1 MIGSLR
7 AQGSVQLMAA
17 GVWLFSLSACSG
29 GDSHGRVQ
37 ADSDKRPNSAQT
49 LSAQAA
55 GNSAPNAES
64 QKPARA
70 DQTRAPAPK
79 GLSSVRVETVASGL
93 KSPWAVEAL
102 PDGRFVV
109 TEKEGNLRVVTKSG
123 KVLPKVAGVPAVDF
137 SGQGGLLDVAISKA
151 DKALYLCLSY
161 AQARQNGKNRT
172 AAGCGIARGSE
183 NLTLSD
189 FKVVFEQQPA
199 WDSTYHF
206 GSRVV
211 FAPDD
216 TMYITT
222 GERSLPETRGFSQDL
237 SKTLGKVM
245 HLKRDGSTP
254 QGNPFADKGEPAAQ
268 VWSYGHRNIQ
278 AAALD
283 ANARLWTIEHGPRG
297 GDELNLVRPGVNY
310 GWPVISYGEEY
321 SGSRIGAGITQQ
333 TGLEQ
338 PVYYWDPVIAP
349 SGMIVYTGKLN
360 AAWKGDVF
368 VGGLVAQALVHLHL
382 QNDRV
387 VSEERFPIGARV
399 RDVTEGP
406 DGAIYIV
413 TEETNGRLLR
423 ILPH

>member
-1 MIGSLR
+1 LG
-7 AQGSVQLMAA
+7 
-17 GVWLFSLSACSG
+17 ACSAG
-29 GDSHGRVQ
+29 ESKVRVQ
-37 ADSDKRPNSAQT
+37 ADADKRSESTQIV
-49 LSAQAA
+49 SAQAA
-55 GNSAPNAES
+55 GNSTANAES
-64 QKPARA
+64 QQPAQTG
-70 DQTRAPAPK
+70 QTRAPAPK
-79 GLSSVRVETVASGL
+79 ALSSVRVETVASGL

-109 TEKEGNLRVVTKSG
+109 TEKEGNLRVVTKGG
-123 KVLPKVAGVPAVDF
+123 KVLPKIAGVPAVDF

-151 DKALYLCLSY
+151 DTDFYLCLSY

-172 AAGCGIARGSE
+172 AAGCGIARGTE
-183 NLTLSD
+183 NLTLSS
-189 FKVVFEQQPA
+189 FNVVFEQQPA

-222 GERSLPETRGFSQDL
+222 GERSLPETRGFSQDT
-237 SKTLGKVM
+237 SKTLGKVVR
-245 HLKRDGSTP
+245 LKRDGSTP
-254 QGNPFADKGEPAAQ
+254 PGNPFADKGESAAQ

-283 ANARLWTIEHGPRG
+283 ASARLWTIEHGPRG

-321 SGSRIGAGITQQ
+321 SGSPIGAGITQQ
-333 TGLEQ
+333 PGLEQ
-338 PVYYWDPVIAP
+338 PIYYWDPVIAP

-413 TEETNGRLLR
+413 TEEADGRLLR
-423 ILPH
+423 VRPN

>member
-1 MIGSLR
+1 MVASLMVR
-7 AQGSVQLMAA
+7 CRVQLMAA
-17 GVWLFSLSACSG
+17 VLLALGACNGSDSSG
-29 GDSHGRVQ
+29 RAH
-37 ADSDKRPNSAQT
+37 ADADKRTESVR
-49 LSAQAA
+49 LVSAQAA
-55 GNSAPNAES
+55 GNGTPNAAS
-64 QKPARA
+64 QKPVRA
-70 DQTRAPAPK
+70 DQTRAPAPRT
-79 GLSSVRVETVASGL
+79 LSSIRVETVASGL

-109 TEKEGNLRVVTKSG
+109 TEKEGNLRVVTKNG
-123 KVLPKVAGVPAVDF
+123 KVLSKIAGVPAVDF
-137 SGQGGLLDVAISKA
+137 SGQGGLLDVAVSKA
-151 DKALYLCLSY
+151 DNDFYLCLSY
-161 AQARQNGKNRT
+161 AQPQHNKNRT
-172 AAGCGIARGSE
+172 AASCGTARGTE

-189 FKVVFEQQPA
+189 LKVVFEQQPA

-211 FAPDD
+211 FAPHD

-222 GERSLPETRGFSQDL
+222 GERSLPATRGFSQDL
-237 SKTLGKVM
+237 SKTLGKVVR
-245 HLKRDGSTP
+245 LKRDGSTP
-254 QGNPFADKGEPAAQ
+254 QGNPFADKGETAAQ

-283 ANARLWTIEHGPRG
+283 ASARLWTIEHGPRG

-310 GWPVISYGEEY
+310 GWPVITYGEDY
-321 SGSRIGAGITQQ
+321 SGSPIGAGITQQ
-333 TGLEQ
+333 AGLEQ

-382 QNDRV
+382 ENDRV

-413 TEETNGRLLR
+413 TEEANGRLLR
-423 ILPH
+423 VRPGAS

>member
-1 MIGSLR
+1 MKWTLLVLSMGVVAGACDQTPTTSR
-7 AQGSVQLMAA
+7 AQAE
-17 GVWLFSLSACSG
+17 SA
-29 GDSHGRVQ
+29 
-37 ADSDKRPNSAQT
+37 PPL
-49 LSAQAA
+49 LSAQAPP
-55 GNSAPNAES
+55 SSSPNAES

-70 DQTRAPAPK
+70 DQTRAPLPK
-79 GLSSVRVETVASGL
+79 ALSSVRLETVASGL
-93 KSPWAVEAL
+93 RFPWAVEAL

-109 TEKEGNLRVVTKSG
+109 TEKEGNVRVVTKEG

-137 SGQGGLLDVAISKA
+137 GGQGGLLDVAITRA
-151 DKALYLCLSY
+151 DSDFLLCLSY
-161 AQARQNGKNRT
+161 AQARQDKKNRT
-172 AAGCGIARGSE
+172 AVSCGRARGTE
-183 NLTLSD
+183 NLTLFN

-199 WDSTYHF
+199 WDSSYHF

-216 TMYITT
+216 MMYITT
-222 GERSLPETRGFSQDL
+222 GERSLPETRVFSQDL
-237 SKTLGKVM
+237 SKTLGKVVR
-245 HLKRDGSTP
+245 LKRDGSTP
-254 QGNPFADKGEPAAQ
+254 SGNPFADKGGIAAQ

-321 SGSRIGAGITQQ
+321 SGSAIGAGITQQ
-333 TGLEQ
+333 AGMEQ

-349 SGMIVYTGKLN
+349 SGMIVYTGKLHDT
-360 AAWKGDVF
+360 WKGDVF
-368 VGGLVAQALVHLHL
+368 VGGLIAQALVHLRI
-382 QNDRV
+382 QSDRV

-413 TEETNGRLLR
+413 TEEADGRLLR
-423 ILPH
+423 LRPNN